1 MKIFKTLLALTA
13 LAAVTAPQLTA
24 QTNSPYS
31 KFGYGLLND
40 NATASQRQ
48 MGGVGYAMNS
58 GRQINVWTPAP
69 SENSDKSTGYGG
81 GLDYVTMQ
89 VPIGRY
95 MGASL
100 GLVPFSS
107 VGYSFGSEIT
117 HGHNAHEGTGGL
129 NQLYLGFAGRPFKG
143 FSIGAN
149 FSYLFGTTINA
160 G

>member
-58 GRQINVWTPAP
+58 GR
-69 SENSDKSTGYGG
+69 ST
-81 GLDYVTMQ
+81 
-89 VPIGRY
+89 
-95 MGASL
+95 
-100 GLVPFSS
+100 
-107 VGYSFGSEIT
+107 
-117 HGHNAHEGTGGL
+117 
-129 NQLYLGFAGRPFKG
+129 
-143 FSIGAN
+143 
-149 FSYLFGTTINA
+149 
-160 G
+160 